1 MRRPPFK
8 RGLDRGIPTQRLADL
23 LQCPA
28 GRHYAV
34 GDAAWQAGA
43 ASWRSVGCPRA
54 AESPRPSRCAAG
66 VACRDPGVHRA
77 NAGRGHELR
86 PNAALQGLARGA
98 ASPDGGVAVPLLLA
112 MASLMVAIWG
122 APRLAYGT
130 SGWLR
135 HLPAGDTAHRRALA
149 GGLALA
155 QAPVVVLWVT
165 LWAIAATSGIP
176 TDASRPFAACL
187 LAAGVAMLALPCRN
201 LPLLLGGLIATA
213 GAVVAS
219 WLLMGFGLGTIL
231 LGDVLAG
238 PIDTRYRPS
247 HGRPVRSQPGARAL
261 PLRIIWR
268 ALPGRWGLSYAPAG
282 LCLAISALFIRNNT
296 LAPADA
302 SVVVRLGGGLAV
314 VGSTALLAKLIAAR
328 RPPWPWARSLPRSSL
343 RRVGEDATFLALA
356 ALPVIAVSSVMNG
369 YAAASLVLMLPYI
382 VVRAAVALRAADS
395 PLGGDVVFVELMLA
409 VGVLTLIPSLAF
421 VSVAAL
427 PVAVAHAVRVERRHR
442 AGRWTET
449 DHLGRGDTQAW
460 SGQ

>member
-1 MRRPPFK
+1 MPRGRRGARPGAAWAVLALLSLHG
-8 RGLDRGIPTQRLADL
+8 RAGVRLAWRAAIPVFTAPTL
-23 LQCPA
+23 
-28 GRHYAV
+28 AV
-34 GDAAWQAGA
+34 GMSAD
-43 ASWRSVGCPRA
+43 
-54 AESPRPSRCAAG
+54 
-66 VACRDPGVHRA
+66 
-77 NAGRGHELR
+77 

-112 MASLMVAIWG
+112 VASLMVAIWG

-135 HLPAGDTAHRRALA
+135 HLPADDTAHRRALA

-155 QAPVVVLWVT
+155 QAPVVVLWAT

-201 LPLLLGGLIATA
+201 RLPLLLGGLIATA

-231 LGDVLAG
+231 LGDLLAG
-238 PIDTRYRPS
+238 PIDTRHRPS

-282 LCLAISALFIRNNT
+282 LCLAITALFIRNNP

-302 SVVVRLGGGLAV
+302 SMVTRLGGGLAV
-314 VGSTALLAKLIAAR
+314 VGSTALLAKLIGAR

-356 ALPVIAVSSVMNG
+356 TLPVLAVSSVMDG
-369 YAAASLVLMLPYI
+369 AAAASLVLMLPYI
-382 VVRAAVALRAADS
+382 VVRALVALRASDS
-395 PLGGDVVFVELMLA
+395 PLGGAVVFAELMLA
-409 VGVLTLIPSLAF
+409 VGLLTLIPSLAF
-421 VSVAAL
+421 VSLAAL
-427 PVAVAHAVRVERRHR
+427 PVAVAHAVRAERRHR

>member
-1 MRRPPFK
+1 M
-8 RGLDRGIPTQRLADL
+8 
-23 LQCPA
+23 
-28 GRHYAV
+28 
-34 GDAAWQAGA
+34 
-43 ASWRSVGCPRA
+43 
-54 AESPRPSRCAAG
+54 
-66 VACRDPGVHRA
+66 
-77 NAGRGHELR
+77 
-86 PNAALQGLARGA
+86 
-98 ASPDGGVAVPLLLA
+98 
-112 MASLMVAIWG
+112 
-122 APRLAYGT
+122 
-130 SGWLR
+130 
-135 HLPAGDTAHRRALA
+135 
-149 GGLALA
+149 
-155 QAPVVVLWVT
+155 LWAT

-201 LPLLLGGLIATA
+201 RLPLLLGGLIAAA

-231 LGDVLAG
+231 LGDLLAG
-238 PIDTRYRPS
+238 PIDTRHRPS

-282 LCLAISALFIRNNT
+282 LCLAITALFIRNNT
-296 LAPADA
+296 LASADA

-328 RPPWPWARSLPRSSL
+328 RPPWPWARSLPRSSP
-343 RRVGEDATFLALA
+343 RRVGEDATFFALA
-356 ALPVIAVSSVMNG
+356 ALPVIAVSSAMNG
-369 YAAASLVLMLPYI
+369 DAAASLVLMLPYI
-382 VVRAAVALRAADS
+382 VVRAAVALRASDS

-427 PVAVAHAVRVERRHR
+427 PVAVAHAVRAERRHR

>member
-1 MRRPPFK
+1 M
-8 RGLDRGIPTQRLADL
+8 RLA
-23 LQCPA
+23 
-28 GRHYAV
+28 
-34 GDAAWQAGA
+34 W
-43 ASWRSVGCPRA
+43 RA
-54 AESPRPSRCAAG
+54 AIPVFTAPTLA
-66 VACRDPGVHRA
+66 VAMSAD
-77 NAGRGHELR
+77 

-98 ASPDGGVAVPLLLA
+98 ASPEGGVAVPLLLA
-112 MASLMVAIWG
+112 VASLMVAIWS

-130 SGWLR
+130 AGWLR

-155 QAPVVVLWVT
+155 QAPVVALWAT

-176 TDASRPFAACL
+176 TDASRLFSACL
-187 LAAGVAMLALPCRN
+187 LAAGVTMLALPCRN
-201 LPLLLGGLIATA
+201 RIPLVLGGLIATA

-219 WLLMGFGLGTIL
+219 WLLIGVGLGTIL

-238 PIDTRYRPS
+238 PIDTRHRAS
-247 HGRPVRSQPGARAL
+247 HGRPVRSQPGAGARAL

-282 LCLAISALFIRNNT
+282 LCLAITALFIRNNP

-302 SVVVRLGGGLAV
+302 SMVTRLGGGLAV
-314 VGSTALLAKLIAAR
+314 VGSTALLAKLIAVR

-356 ALPVIAVSSVMNG
+356 ALPVLAVSSAMDG
-369 YAAASLVLMLPYI
+369 AAAASLVLMLPYI
-382 VVRAAVALRAADS
+382 VVRALVALRASDP
-395 PLGGDVVFVELMLA
+395 PLGGAVVFVELMLA
-409 VGVLTLIPSLAF
+409 VGLLTLIPSLAF

-427 PVAVAHAVRVERRHR
+427 PVAVAHAVRAERRHR
-442 AGRWTET
+442 TGRWTET